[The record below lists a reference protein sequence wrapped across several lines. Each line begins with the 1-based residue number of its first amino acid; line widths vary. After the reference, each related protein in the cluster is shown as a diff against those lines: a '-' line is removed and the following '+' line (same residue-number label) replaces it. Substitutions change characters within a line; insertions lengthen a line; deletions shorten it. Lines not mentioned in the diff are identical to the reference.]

1 MKRYQINDEMMTKL
15 KLTGTGTY
23 DAGIFVVVAVAD
35 VEASMATLGDVLFIS
50 GANNIVQEHVTCQI
64 NE

>member
-15 KLTGTGTY
+15 KLTGTGTN

-50 GANNIVQEHVTCQI
+50 SANNIVQEHVTCQI

>member
-1 MKRYQINDEMMTKL
+1 MMTKL
-15 KLTGTGTY
+15 KLTGTGTN